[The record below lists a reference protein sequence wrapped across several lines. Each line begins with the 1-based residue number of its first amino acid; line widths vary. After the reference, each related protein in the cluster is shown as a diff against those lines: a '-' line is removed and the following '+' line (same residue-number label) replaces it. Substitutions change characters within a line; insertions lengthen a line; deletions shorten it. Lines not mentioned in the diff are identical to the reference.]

1 VTNHIF
7 IQQPVPIEQGPSGEG
22 TTRQSTECNHIL
34 IRMVRKAVSTW
45 KVKWCRLQSSS
56 CWMLH
61 IAIKIARSLVHR
73 HLYIYIYTYT
83 TLYTIQTSSI
93 HL

>member
-7 IQQPVPIEQGPSGEG
+7 IQQPGPIEQGPSGEG
-22 TTRQSTECNHIL
+22 TTRQNTECNHIL

-45 KVKWCRLQSSS
+45 KVKWCLLQPSP

-61 IAIKIARSLVHR
+61 IAIKIAVPLEHR
-73 HLYIYIYTYT
+73 TYNNINDSNKE
-83 TLYTIQTSSI
+83 LS
-93 HL
+93 